1 LAAAEL
7 LARAAHRKPK
17 YRVEAAELY
26 RRAGRLVS
34 ALYLNEQAEDQ
45 KAKVRQ
51 RLGLMIELGR
61 FEEAAAMT
69 PRLSRLGLLDDQS
82 IVYALAY
89 AFYKT
94 GDFEETERWL
104 KRLTKP
110 ELFRRAIQLRKAIQ
124 ACKEMGWSCS

>member
-1 LAAAEL
+1 
-7 LARAAHRKPK
+7 
-17 YRVEAAELY
+17 
-26 RRAGRLVS
+26 
-34 ALYLNEQAEDQ
+34 
-45 KAKVRQ
+45 
-51 RLGLMIELGR
+51 
-61 FEEAAAMT
+61 MT